1 MWQTVGHD
9 KAVRALSKA
18 MSEGRMS
25 HAFLVTGP
33 PRVGKM
39 SLAMDMARALNCV
52 GDDPPCGACGQ
63 CRRITEEL
71 HPDVRVIGLETDRNT
86 KRLRTVIT
94 IEQVRDVQ
102 RDASLKP
109 YEGKYRVI
117 IFDGA
122 EKLSEEAANSL
133 LKTLEEPP
141 DQVVIILLASD
152 PANLLPT
159 ILSRCRR
166 LDLRPVGVEVITGHL
181 YRLYT
186 TDRQLAEEVARQSGG
201 RMGWA
206 IQATQEPEM
215 VKTIA
220 DRLALVE
227 QTVSSTLEARFEY
240 AEQLARRFPQGRAE
254 VLEELD
260 MWMGWWRDVMVISEG
275 RPELVWNVSRSA
287 TLESTAAEL
296 QTSQAA
302 AAVKAVQRTKDLL
315 QRNVNPR
322 LAIEELM
329 LAVPNV
335 VITQE

>member
-1 MWQTVGHD
+1 
-9 KAVRALSKA
+9 
-18 MSEGRMS
+18 
-25 HAFLVTGP
+25 
-33 PRVGKM
+33 
-39 SLAMDMARALNCV
+39 
-52 GDDPPCGACGQ
+52 
-63 CRRITEEL
+63 
-71 HPDVRVIGLETDRNT
+71 
-86 KRLRTVIT
+86 
-94 IEQVRDVQ
+94 
-102 RDASLKP
+102 
-109 YEGKYRVI
+109 
-117 IFDGA
+117 
-122 EKLSEEAANSL
+122 
-133 LKTLEEPP
+133 
-141 DQVVIILLASD
+141 
-152 PANLLPT
+152 
-159 ILSRCRR
+159 
-166 LDLRPVGVEVITGHL
+166 
-181 YRLYT
+181 
-186 TDRQLAEEVARQSGG
+186 
-201 RMGWA
+201 MGWA

>member
-18 MSEGRMS
+18 LSESRMS

-52 GDDPPCGACGQ
+52 GDDPPCGTCGQ
-63 CRRITEEL
+63 CRRITEGL
-71 HPDVRVIGLETDRNT
+71 HPDVRIIGLETDDKT
-86 KRLRTVIT
+86 GRLRTVLT

-109 YEGKYRVI
+109 YEGNNRVF

-152 PANLLPT
+152 ASNVLPT

-166 LDLRPVGVEVITGHL
+166 LDLRPVSVETIVDHL

-186 TDRQLAEEVARQSGG
+186 TDRKLAEEVARQSGG

-215 VKTIA
+215 LQIIA
-220 DRLALVE
+220 DRLDAIE
-227 QTVSSTLEARFEY
+227 QTVSATLEARFEY
-240 AEQLARRFPQGRAE
+240 AEQLARRFAQGRAE

-260 MWMGWWRDVMVISEG
+260 MWMGWWRDVMVISG
-275 RPELVWNVSRSA
+275 GKSALVWNVSRISA
-287 TLESTAAEL
+287 LESAAAGL
-296 QTSQAA
+296 QTSHVAA
-302 AAVKAVQRTKDLL
+302 TIKAIQRAMDLL

-335 VITQE
+335 VVTQA